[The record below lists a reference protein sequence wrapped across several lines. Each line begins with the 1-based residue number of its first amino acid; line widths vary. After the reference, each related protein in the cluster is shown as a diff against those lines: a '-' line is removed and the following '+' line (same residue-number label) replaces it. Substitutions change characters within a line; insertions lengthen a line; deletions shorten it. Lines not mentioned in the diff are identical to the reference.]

1 VYNCVLMCTMPQ
13 YTDPTRTFTG
23 YWQKG
28 KVKSKRPYRFVILN
42 HNVGPV
48 LIPTKNIYLSIY
60 LFIYLFYFCRYED
73 WTDIQTHST
82 LAADNAGLAVEE
94 TQKAVTLARKSA
106 EFSEAAAKRAVQK
119 MQSEAEEREPYF
131 VHLGDNP
138 QPRTLE
144 DRHMVT

>member
-1 VYNCVLMCTMPQ
+1 MSSECRSSPHTY
-13 YTDPTRTFTG
+13 
-23 YWQKG
+23 K
-28 KVKSKRPYRFVILN
+28 K
-42 HNVGPV
+42 
-48 LIPTKNIYLSIY
+48 YLS
-60 LFIYLFYFCRYED
+60 FFFCRYED

-94 TQKAVTLARKSA
+94 TQKAVILARKSA
-106 EFSEAAAKRAVQK
+106 EFSEAAAKKAVQK
-119 MQSEAEEREPYF
+119 MQSEAEDREPYF